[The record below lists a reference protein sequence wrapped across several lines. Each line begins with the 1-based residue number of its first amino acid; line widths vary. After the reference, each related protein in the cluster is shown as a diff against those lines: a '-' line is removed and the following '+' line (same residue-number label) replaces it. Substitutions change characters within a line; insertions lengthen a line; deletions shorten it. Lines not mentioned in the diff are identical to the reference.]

1 MSQENEYLRE
11 LDLLQRPTKHIVER
25 PRKKILQ
32 LLYLTPACGSTKHVL
47 GLHLLIPSYLKK
59 GFGYVVMKWYTDYAS

>member
-32 LLYLTPACGSTKHVL
+32 LLYLRYGSTKHVL

-59 GFGYVVMKWYTDYAS
+59 DFGYVVMKRYTDYAS